1 MRVIGPDAVAGNR
14 EARRHAR
21 DTLSFCY
28 STNGIR
34 SLGGDAPMVFIKDE
48 GSVFDAPID
57 VMWKYIQSPAHGQA
71 HRSIRNRQTQPAG
84 ENTQL
89 ASMERNVGGSW
100 VKVVNPLTI
109 LPPLGIAFEA
119 LEGPFAGSKFVYIYT
134 PLGAKTGIAVYGEYA
149 SSQIPR

>member
-1 MRVIGPDAVAGNR
+1 
-14 EARRHAR
+14 
-21 DTLSFCY
+21 
-28 STNGIR
+28 
-34 SLGGDAPMVFIKDE
+34 MVFIKDE

-57 VMWKYIQSPAHGQA
+57 VLWKYIQSPAHGQA

-100 VKVVNPLTI
+100 LKVVNRLTI

-134 PLGAKTGIAVYGEYA
+134 RSARRRASRCTASTPRPRSPGGNSRAPCEPRSKKGSTKTRRRSADSRRRSRSSSAVV
-149 SSQIPR
+149 R

>member
-1 MRVIGPDAVAGNR
+1 
-14 EARRHAR
+14 
-21 DTLSFCY
+21 
-28 STNGIR
+28 
-34 SLGGDAPMVFIKDE
+34 MVFIKDE

-89 ASMERNVGGSW
+89 ASMERNVGGTW
-100 VKVVNPLTI
+100 VKVVNRLTI

-149 SSQIPR
+149 SPQIPRGNSRAPCEPRSKKGSTKTRRRSADSRRRSRSSSAVV